1 LFLTT
6 RDENGDLVS
15 PSIGMK
21 LADVVSTEP
30 GLPTNIHTISFESD
44 KDSGV
49 AIESASQDALSSSL
63 VIKIYL

>member
-1 LFLTT
+1 
-6 RDENGDLVS
+6 
-15 PSIGMK
+15 MK